1 MNVNKI
7 LVQQRLLLLREY
19 ILRMSELAR
28 SDEDVF
34 CQNTTVSA
42 AAESYLRRALEVV
55 FNIGRHV
62 LAKMGYTELSME
74 YKSIARG
81 LAQQGI
87 VSEELGEK
95 LTRMAGYRNRLVHL
109 YHQVTVEE
117 LYHIITENLSDFRAF
132 SDSIQKF
139 VPQFLAKR
147 RTPSESSSTITASRT
162 GPGRQARPTY
172 RLWRPCLLLRNKVS
186 QEHDYRHNPEKQ
198 RCNGCRNSWILRHKC
213 C

>member
-19 ILRMSELAR
+19 ILRISELAR

-42 AAESYLRRALEVV
+42 AAESHLRRALEVV
-55 FNIGRHV
+55 FDIGRHV

-117 LYHIITENLSDFRAF
+117 LYHIITENRSDFRAF

-139 VPQFLAKR
+139 VP
-147 RTPSESSSTITASRT
+147 
-162 GPGRQARPTY
+162 
-172 RLWRPCLLLRNKVS
+172 
-186 QEHDYRHNPEKQ
+186 
-198 RCNGCRNSWILRHKC
+198 
-213 C
+213 

>member
-1 MNVNKI
+1 MINASVAR
-7 LVQQRLLLLREY
+7 LQRFAG
-19 ILRMSELAR
+19 MSYDDFIADL
-28 SDEDVF
+28 D
-34 CQNTTVSA
+34 NA
-42 AAESYLRRALEVV
+42 AIVESYIRRSLEAV
-55 FNIGRHV
+55 FDVGRHI
-62 LAKMGYTELSME
+62 LAHTGGADLAGE

-139 VPQFLAKR
+139 VP
-147 RTPSESSSTITASRT
+147 
-162 GPGRQARPTY
+162 
-172 RLWRPCLLLRNKVS
+172 
-186 QEHDYRHNPEKQ
+186 
-198 RCNGCRNSWILRHKC
+198 
-213 C
+213 